1 MTIQL
6 ENIALISNDLPWLH
20 NLREQGLLSY
30 KKYGIPTAKT
40 ENWKYT
46 KPNRFFEQKFIPVSR
61 GNNVLGNSSVTVPF
75 DCYCVYFENGIFN
88 PNLSNLPQGIEIIPI
103 IEAIMF
109 QPNIRDK
116 IGALV
121 DVDKYPFAALNTAYL
136 NEGIYLHVDSN
147 VDISKPIVF
156 IYHTTALNNAEL
168 YNVRNLIVIDSNSSI
183 KVAELYCYDGV
194 IKSSY
199 VINVV
204 NEMFIANDAKLY
216 HYKVQN
222 DAFKA
227 GHITFNAAKVCR
239 NGKYNSFCLQK
250 GADMARHE
258 TKVFLSEEGAIA
270 DIKGAYLMNGWATI
284 DITTDIEHQKPH
296 TISSQ
301 LIKGVVGG
309 QAKGVFQGKIH
320 IAPNAIKT
328 EGYQLHKAMLLSD
341 DAEIDVKP
349 ELEIYA
355 DDVKC
360 SHGSAC
366 GELDQDQLF
375 YMRSRGIKEDVAKQL
390 LIDAYLNDV
399 IAKVDDEKI
408 QDWIKLSLKDDL
420 LK

>member
-156 IYHTTALNNAEL
+156 IYHTTALNNAE
-168 YNVRNLIVIDSNSSI
+168 
-183 KVAELYCYDGV
+183 K
-194 IKSSY
+194 
-199 VINVV
+199 
-204 NEMFIANDAKLY
+204 
-216 HYKVQN
+216 
-222 DAFKA
+222 
-227 GHITFNAAKVCR
+227 
-239 NGKYNSFCLQK
+239 
-250 GADMARHE
+250 RH
-258 TKVFLSEEGAIA
+258 
-270 DIKGAYLMNGWATI
+270 
-284 DITTDIEHQKPH
+284 P
-296 TISSQ
+296 
-301 LIKGVVGG
+301 
-309 QAKGVFQGKIH
+309 
-320 IAPNAIKT
+320 
-328 EGYQLHKAMLLSD
+328 
-341 DAEIDVKP
+341 
-349 ELEIYA
+349 
-355 DDVKC
+355 
-360 SHGSAC
+360 
-366 GELDQDQLF
+366 
-375 YMRSRGIKEDVAKQL
+375 
-390 LIDAYLNDV
+390 
-399 IAKVDDEKI
+399 
-408 QDWIKLSLKDDL
+408 
-420 LK
+420 